1 MSFDPAPAPTAP
13 RRSSV
18 FRNWLSLTGL
28 VVVVGSLFSFFL
40 LLVLDALAH
49 FGNPYVGILTY
60 LVAPAFLVMGLLLA
74 LLGAF
79 LRHRRILKT
88 VGAPPTLRI
97 DLTRPRD
104 RRMFGFFLAGACYS
118 C

>member
-1 MSFDPAPAPTAP
+1 MNNESPTPERP

-40 LLVLDALAH
+40 LLLLDALAH
-49 FGNPYVGILTY
+49 FANPYVGILTY
-60 LVAPAFLVMGLLLA
+60 LVAPAFLVLGVLLA
-74 LLGAF
+74 CSAPSCA
-79 LRHRRILKT
+79 HRQRVKT
-88 VGAPPTLRI
+88 AGPLPAMRI
-97 DLTRPRD
+97 DLPRRSD
-104 RRMFGFFLAGACYS
+104 RRYPWFLPRRRRCS